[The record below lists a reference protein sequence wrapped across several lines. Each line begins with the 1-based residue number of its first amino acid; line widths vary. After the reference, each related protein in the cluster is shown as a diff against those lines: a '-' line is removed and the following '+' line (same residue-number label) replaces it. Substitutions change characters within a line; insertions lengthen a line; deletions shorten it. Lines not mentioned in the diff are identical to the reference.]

1 MADKEGEEE
10 GETFRFSNALCSARL
25 RCLSA
30 TGARMMWAQSN
41 DSARS
46 LLLCN
51 VGAGEGEG
59 VATSVRADVD
69 VDTDVDPKCRW
80 REQIKTT

>member
-1 MADKEGEEE
+1 MADKEEEE
-10 GETFRFSNALCSARL
+10 EDETFRFSNALCSARL

-69 VDTDVDPKCRW
+69 VDTDADPKC
-80 REQIKTT
+80 